1 MDNDHVDFIIF
12 YSQEANYNNFMIEF
26 VVAKSLFSQ
35 DKALLTSKNGQFFIN
50 FWPQLEQYGAVYKT
64 EWKHLQTW
72 SRNLLGK
79 NKRSKFV
86 RILQSESS
94 RHDRSTITEIY
105 ELYWFEAFFWF
116 IDRSIWSTYFICWV
130 RHLISWRLL
139 RNSQSSFKFMVLPEF
154 GMNGLRWTIWSWT
167 KQQYMLHINIKWCFY
182 FQQLMLNS
190 H

>member
-1 MDNDHVDFIIF
+1 
-12 YSQEANYNNFMIEF
+12 MIEF

-94 RHDRSTITEIY
+94 RHDCSTITRGGNAEKRTFDWVIAPLKY
-105 ELYWFEAFFWF
+105 GCVLVEWILSFNKNISNFISDTRWRYFWYFKLFFRVFWL
-116 IDRSIWSTYFICWV
+116 WTY
-130 RHLISWRLL
+130 RHSPPTTILL
-139 RNSQSSFKFMVLPEF
+139 A
-154 GMNGLRWTIWSWT
+154 
-167 KQQYMLHINIKWCFY
+167 
-182 FQQLMLNS
+182 
-190 H
+190 